1 MIQYLKYTTGAI
13 PLSIYLLVDPIARR
27 VKDRVDIVLDVVAP
41 RVVGPVHDG
50 IQAQVIPHLALQ
62 GQVWDNV
69 AIDTIIY
76 WPDHVWTPEVKQY
89 VDTIFDPSGDGVD
102 Y

>member
-1 MIQYLKYTTGAI
+1 MIPSYTLDLIDEIANRGFKPRDYTGRFMNGKRCVAVVMPWNSGYSLEDF
-13 PLSIYLLVDPIARR
+13 PLE
-27 VKDRVDIVLDVVAP
+27 
-41 RVVGPVHDG
+41 
-50 IQAQVIPHLALQ
+50 

-69 AIDTIIY
+69 GIDTIIY